1 MCIVADLS
9 ESSETRLFAGTL
21 QHVLDDNHRVTVP
34 SRWRHEGLSEFFAL
48 PDPRRSFLI
57 LLPAVELQ
65 RMATELEAIKE
76 YNRAQKRQYI
86 RQLFA
91 RATSCMLDRQGRL
104 VLPADICDGLGLR
117 GEVVLAGG
125 GARIEVWKPEN
136 WQRNTRDEE
145 STFAEIADRVGL

>member
-1 MCIVADLS
+1 MCIVADLA
-9 ESSETRLFAGTL
+9 ENSETRLFAGTL

-34 SRWRHEGLSEFFAL
+34 SRWRHEGLTEFFAL
-48 PDPRRSFLI
+48 PAPRRSFLI
-57 LLPAVELQ
+57 LLPAAELQ
-65 RMATELEAIKE
+65 RMATELESVPE
-76 YNRAQKRQYI
+76 YSRAQQRQYI

-104 VLPADICDGLGLR
+104 VLPSDLCDALGFR

-125 GARIEVWKPEN
+125 GARIEVWQPEN
-136 WQRNTRDEE
+136 WQRNSQEEE

>member
-1 MCIVADLS
+1 MCIVADLAENS
-9 ESSETRLFAGTL
+9 EPRLFAGTL

-57 LLPAVELQ
+57 LLPAAELQ
-65 RMATELEAIKE
+65 RVATELESVEE
-76 YNRAQKRQYI
+76 YNRAQQRHYI

-104 VLPADICDGLGLR
+104 VLPADICDDLGLR

-125 GARIEVWKPEN
+125 GARIEVWQPEN
-136 WQRNTRDEE
+136 WQRNSQEEE

>member
-1 MCIVADLS
+1 MVNPA

-57 LLPAVELQ
+57 LLPASELQ
-65 RMATELEAIKE
+65 RMATELEAANE
-76 YNRAQKRQYI
+76 YTRAQQRQYI

-104 VLPADICDGLGLR
+104 VLPADVCQNLGLS

-136 WQRNTRDEE
+136 WQRNASEE
-145 STFAEIADRVGL
+145 DSTFAEIADRVGL

>member
-1 MCIVADLS
+1 MCIVVDLA

-34 SRWRHEGLSEFFAL
+34 SRWRYEGLSEFFAL

-57 LLPAVELQ
+57 LLPAAELQ
-65 RMATELEAIKE
+65 RMVVEPETVQE
-76 YNRAQKRQYI
+76 YSRAQQRQYM

-104 VLPADICDGLGLR
+104 VLPADLCDALGLR

-125 GARIEVWKPEN
+125 GARIEVWQPEN
-136 WQRNTRDEE
+136 WQRNSHEEE

>member
-1 MCIVADLS
+1 MADLA
-9 ESSETRLFAGTL
+9 ESSEPRLFAGTL

-57 LLPAVELQ
+57 LLPAEELQ
-65 RMATELEAIKE
+65 RMATELESVQE
-76 YNRAQKRQYI
+76 YSRAQQRQYI

-104 VLPADICDGLGLR
+104 VLPADLCSALGLR

-125 GARIEVWKPEN
+125 GARIEVWQPDN
-136 WQRNTRDEE
+136 WQRNSHEE
-145 STFAEIADRVGL
+145 DSTFAEIADRVGL

>member
-1 MCIVADLS
+1 MHIVVNPA
-9 ESSETRLFAGTL
+9 ENSETRLFAGTL

-48 PDPRRSFLI
+48 PDPRQSFLI
-57 LLPAVELQ
+57 LLPASELQ
-65 RMATELEAIKE
+65 RMATELEAIEE
-76 YNRAQKRQYI
+76 YSRAQQRQYI

-104 VLPADICDGLGLR
+104 VLPAEICQDLGLH

-125 GARIEVWKPEN
+125 GARIEVWQPDN
-136 WQRNTRDEE
+136 WQRNARDEE

>member
-1 MCIVADLS
+1 MCIVADLAENS
-9 ESSETRLFAGTL
+9 EPRLFAGTL

-57 LLPAVELQ
+57 LLPAAELQ
-65 RMATELEAIKE
+65 RVATEVESVEE
-76 YNRAQKRQYI
+76 YNRAQQRHYI

-104 VLPADICDGLGLR
+104 VLPADICDDLGLR

-125 GARIEVWKPEN
+125 GARIEVWQPEN
-136 WQRNTRDEE
+136 WQRNSQEEE